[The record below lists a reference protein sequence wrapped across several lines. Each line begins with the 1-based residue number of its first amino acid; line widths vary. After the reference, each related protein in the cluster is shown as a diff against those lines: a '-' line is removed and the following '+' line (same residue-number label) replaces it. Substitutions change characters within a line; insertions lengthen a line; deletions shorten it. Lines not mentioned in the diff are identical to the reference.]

1 MAFLELHAINTFY
14 GRSHIL
20 FDVSL
25 SVEKGEVV
33 RT

>member
-1 MAFLELHAINTFY
+1 MAFLDLKSINTYY

-25 SVEKGEVV
+25 SIEKG
-33 RT
+33 RW

>member
-1 MAFLELHAINTFY
+1 MQPILDAGNINTFY

-25 SVEKGEVV
+25 AVPEGKRSA
-33 RT
+33 